1 MTAVH
6 RLRLLLPL
14 CLLLAPFCP
23 RDPLAEEA
31 AQAAQPSTLEE
42 RVQVTA
48 TRIPEKT
55 TTAPVSVT
63 VISREELLR
72 RGAHDPRSAPAPV
85 AGVHIAPRG
94 DGGPPRHPPPISGLK
109 EGHPF
114 LLAVERIPSRG

>member
-31 AQAAQPSTLEE
+31 TQAAQPSTLEE

-48 TRIPEKT
+48 TRI
-55 TTAPVSVT
+55 
-63 VISREELLR
+63 R
-72 RGAHDPRSAPAPV
+72 RKR
-85 AGVHIAPRG
+85 RR
-94 DGGPPRHPPPISGLK
+94 PPSP
-109 EGHPF
+109 
-114 LLAVERIPSRG
+114 